1 MQLAQSA
8 IDFLEKIVNDQFN
21 GNIRKAALSL
31 GITYQTLYS
40 WVGNKSRLPSLKVLE
55 PVLDRLNVQFNFPES
70 VKLDFDYIPK
80 VAAKAGAGSSLETS
94 GETIGLYAFR
104 KDYISAQGIHP
115 RSSIL
120 LDVVG
125 DSMEPLL
132 KEGDTILVDQADK
145 DVRDGKTYL
154 VAYGEELKVKH
165 VLKSPRGLI
174 LRSENTRYADV
185 LIEPEE
191 LGTYAVI
198 HGRVRWFGRMM

>member
-1 MQLAQSA
+1 MPSFEDLLLSA
-8 IDFLEKIVNDQFN
+8 IEKGKEMYGSAAELARVSGVLPANISRWANKKQKPRLEEFAPILEAVGAKITFGDEHF
-21 GNIRKAALSL
+21 IE
-31 GITYQTLYS
+31 Y
-40 WVGNKSRLPSLKVLE
+40 
-55 PVLDRLNVQFNFPES
+55 
-70 VKLDFDYIPK
+70 DYIPK

-145 DVRDGKTYL
+145 DVKDGKTYL

-165 VLKSPRGLI
+165 VLKSLRGLI

>member
-154 VAYGEELKVKH
+154 VAY
-165 VLKSPRGLI
+165 
-174 LRSENTRYADV
+174 T
-185 LIEPEE
+185 
-191 LGTYAVI
+191 
-198 HGRVRWFGRMM
+198 GRN

>member
-1 MQLAQSA
+1 MPSFEDLLLSA
-8 IDFLEKIVNDQFN
+8 IEKSKEMYGSAAELARVSGVLPANISRWANKKQKPRLEDFAPILEAVGAKITFGDEHF
-21 GNIRKAALSL
+21 IE
-31 GITYQTLYS
+31 Y
-40 WVGNKSRLPSLKVLE
+40 
-55 PVLDRLNVQFNFPES
+55 
-70 VKLDFDYIPK
+70 DYIPK